1 MAIDKIFDN
10 ASVDGIADNL
20 FKSVS
25 NSVSEVKAMQQRK
38 AAENVQLVIQALK
51 KIESDIQDKY
61 DGVTTVIEK
70 RVSSIKDGRDGRDGV
85 DGKAG
90 KDGRPGRDG
99 ATGLRGIDGKN
110 GVDGVDGDDGVSV
123 VDAHIDFDGSLIIGL
138 SSGRA
143 INVGEVVAPDL
154 AEKIKV
160 ITNGG
165 GTSQQVLD
173 TLVSLQN
180 QINAI
185 LTGITYQG
193 TWNASTNTPTL
204 TSSAGTT
211 NGFYIV
217 SVAGSTTLNGIS
229 NWGVGDWAIFNGTVW
244 QRVEGGAEGNFT
256 NLSVSG
262 TTTLSGL
269 TASTALALDASKNVV
284 SVTNTGTGSNVLATS
299 PTLVTPALGTPSSGV
314 VTNLTGTA
322 SININGTVGATT
334 PAAGTFTSLSD
345 SGNLTFT
352 GTGNRII
359 GDFSNATYAN
369 RVLFQTST
377 TNGAS
382 SIGVI
387 PNGTGL
393 NASFF
398 ADSDSAATNS
408 SRFSFQMIGGA
419 DARLSSTIL
428 GTGTYLPMTFH
439 TGGSE
444 AMRIAVAAGGIR
456 AVGIGYTTLTG
467 VGDNGLAVLGNVGI
481 GTSSPQAKLQTST
494 AADGAQGIFSGAQS
508 TNEQTLLFRNSYYT
522 NNATA
527 GVAAIGWIDSGS
539 SGGSLT
545 FKTGTNGGGVTNIPT
560 ERMRIDSSGNVGIGG
575 APSGTKFFVLNDR
588 AINTYS
594 QKWSG
599 YNGATFENDLVLGYN
614 GATFFGNFQAK
625 DLYFITNN
633 TERMRIDS
641 SGNVLVGTTTTDETA
656 ATGIILRAGNTGHV
670 MQSINTA
677 TNSNHYL
684 LYNLNATNTGYRF
697 YVNANGGIY
706 NYSANNVNLSDRREK
721 TNFAPAG
728 DYLSKICAIPIQTYN
743 YIDQNLEEDGG
754 LTLGVVA
761 QDVQLVAPELVNE
774 SNWGTEEKPKMRLSI
789 YQTDLQYALMKCIQ
803 EQQALITSLTARIT
817 ALESKEIS

>member
-61 DGVTTVIEK
+61 DGVTTVIAK
-70 RVSSIKDGRDGRDGV
+70 RVSSIKDGQDGRNGV
-85 DGKAG
+85 DGRAG

-99 ATGLRGIDGKN
+99 APGPRGTDGIN
-110 GVDGVDGDDGVSV
+110 GVNGVDGDDGVSV

-154 AEKIKV
+154 AERIKV
-160 ITNGG
+160 ISNGG

-217 SVAGSTTLNGIS
+217 SVSGSTTLNGIS

-244 QRVEGGAEGNFT
+244 QRVEGGSSGNFVD
-256 NLSVSG
+256 LSVSG

-284 SVTNTGTGSNVLATS
+284 SVTNTGTGNNVLATS
-299 PTLVTPALGTPSSGV
+299 PTLVTPALGTPSSGT

-352 GTGNRII
+352 GTGNRIT
-359 GDFSNATYAN
+359 GDFSTTTIAN
-369 RVLFQTST
+369 RVAFQSST
-377 TNGAS
+377 TNGQTAP
-382 SIGVI
+382 VI
-387 PNGTGL
+387 LPNGTSTTAGIIANTSSSDPA
-393 NASFF
+393 NASE
-398 ADSDSAATNS
+398 ASLLIIGGTDV
-408 SRFSFQMIGGA
+408 RFSSGI
-419 DARLSSTIL
+419 R
-428 GTGTYLPMTFH
+428 GTGTYLPMTFF

-481 GTSSPQAKLQTST
+481 GTSSPIGKLDVNNVIVARPSTTAQSGEIIAAASDYSSLPSFTNTALRQYGST
-494 AADGAQGIFSGAQS
+494 ATGTFYGITKANLGVLEFVNVS
-508 TNEQTLLFRNSYYT
+508 
-522 NNATA
+522 A
-527 GVAAIGWIDSGS
+527 GLI
-539 SGGSLT
+539 
-545 FKTGTNGGGVTNIPT
+545 GTNGSTPIVFATVGT
-560 ERMRIDSSGNVGIGG
+560 ERMRIDSSGDLLVGGTTTGG
-575 APSGTKFFVLNDR
+575 KVTSISSTNDLF
-588 AINTYS
+588 Y
-594 QKWSG
+594 G
-599 YNGATFENDLVLGYN
+599 YNGAQKFAVTNGGTIFAINTTISAISDIRYKENIRDLDVGLDKIMALKPRLYDWKEGKGADIKNARGFIAQEFEQVFPDLIDKW
-614 GATFFGNFQAK
+614 K
-625 DLYFITNN
+625 DPAPEGEEPYKSVRQDLIP
-633 TERMRIDS
+633 
-641 SGNVLVGTTTTDETA
+641 VLVKA
-656 ATGIILRAGNTGHV
+656 
-670 MQSINTA
+670 
-677 TNSNHYL
+677 
-684 LYNLNATNTGYRF
+684 
-697 YVNANGGIY
+697 
-706 NYSANNVNLSDRREK
+706 
-721 TNFAPAG
+721 
-728 DYLSKICAIPIQTYN
+728 
-743 YIDQNLEEDGG
+743 
-754 LTLGVVA
+754 
-761 QDVQLVAPELVNE
+761 
-774 SNWGTEEKPKMRLSI
+774 
-789 YQTDLQYALMKCIQ
+789 IQ